1 MSNFDSRAREW
12 DNNPDRARRAEA
24 VAAAIRRQVPL
35 RSDMEALEY
44 GCGTGLLSFALRPYL
59 GAITLADNSAGMLE
73 VVQEKISA
81 AGAQNMFPVRL
92 DLSIEPPL
100 PRTYSLI
107 YTMLA
112 MHHIS
117 DLAPVLRGFQA
128 MLAPGG
134 FLCIADLDKE
144 DGTFHEGS
152 FAGYNGFERAEF
164 RQWLLE
170 AGFGNVR
177 FETCYAIPKHNRLYP
192 MFLAIAEKP

>member
-1 MSNFDSRAREW
+1 M
-12 DNNPDRARRAEA
+12 
-24 VAAAIRRQVPL
+24 

-59 GAITLADNSAGMLE
+59 DAITLADNSAGMLE

-112 MHHIS
+112 MHHHS
-117 DLAPVLRGFQA
+117 AR
-128 MLAPGG
+128 
-134 FLCIADLDKE
+134 
-144 DGTFHEGS
+144 
-152 FAGYNGFERAEF
+152 
-164 RQWLLE
+164 
-170 AGFGNVR
+170 
-177 FETCYAIPKHNRLYP
+177 IPHPL
-192 MFLAIAEKP
+192 